1 MLQKISLA
9 INAVLI
15 AAVAWLYVEHFSTN
29 GSATGANGTLEDSSI
44 IEKDSSTLVAKDV
57 NSKIAYFEM
66 DSIIQSYKL
75 MQEKSEMLQDTEK
88 RLTQKLGAEQQ
99 AAQIR
104 YNELMNKDRT
114 YSTMAEMEADQKE
127 LEGLMANVQ
136 KLEES
141 SRNDLMLLQQDV
153 MVQIVKNLQDFLS
166 EYNEVQDFDYIFS
179 MQPDGQIWSGNPSLD
194 VTNDVLNGLNANYDR
209 QKAMIDDRKS
219 EKGTE

>member
-15 AAVAWLYVEHFSTN
+15 AAVAWLFVQHFNAN
-29 GSATGANGTLEDSSI
+29 GSAAGTNGNAEDSSI
-44 IEKDSSTLVAKDV
+44 IEKGNTTLVAKDV
-57 NSKIAYFEM
+57 NAKIAYFEM

-75 MQEKSEMLQDTEK
+75 MQEKSKMLQDTEK

-114 YSTMAEMEADQKE
+114 YSTMAEMEADQQE

-136 KLEES
+136 RLEES
-141 SRNDLMLLQQDV
+141 ARNDLMLLQQDV
-153 MVQIVKNLQDFLS
+153 MVQVVKSLQDFLS
-166 EYNEVQDFDYIFS
+166 EYNDVQGFDYIFS

-194 VTNDVLNGLNANYDR
+194 ITNDVLNGLNENYDQ
-209 QKAMIDDRKS
+209 QKALNDARKT
-219 EKGTE
+219 EKGTK